1 MQLKNFTVGQ
11 IVQYE
16 GYLFKIIEIYHSN
29 VYNRTMY
36 KLWNMRLTTEY
47 LDLFDTQFVTEYNDG
62 KA

>member
-16 GYLFKIIEIYHSN
+16 GYPFKIIEIYHSN

-47 LDLFDTQFVTEYNDG
+47 IDLFDTQFVTEYNDG
-62 KA
+62 KV

>member
-16 GYLFKIIEIYHSN
+16 GYHFKIIKIYHSN

-47 LDLFDTQFVTEYNDG
+47 LDLFDTQFVTKYNNG

>member
-16 GYLFKIIEIYHSN
+16 GYPLKIIEIYHSN
-29 VYNRTMY
+29 VYNRIMY

-47 LDLFDTQFVTEYNDG
+47 LDLFDTQFVTKYNNG